1 MATVTAT
8 AALSTSPAYGHGLA
22 QNAKRVSAS
31 YEFTSNPAAATTVEM
46 VRVPAGAV
54 ITGGWLRGNRIDAA
68 TSTAA
73 LDVDVGYSD
82 DTDALGNFGV
92 LAATAVAGVKPASDY
107 LYALHG
113 VLASGALSL
122 TSETVISL
130 LINASATTF
139 ATGKL
144 SLTVDY
150 YVP

>member
-22 QNAKRVSAS
+22 RNAKSIAAS
-31 YEFTSNPAAATTVEM
+31 YEFTSNPAAGTVVEM
-46 VRVPAGAV
+46 VRVPAGAA
-54 ITGGWLRGNRIDAA
+54 ITGGWLRGDRIDAA

-92 LAATAVAGVKPASDY
+92 LNATAVAAVKPTSDY

-113 VLASGALSL
+113 VLSSGALSL

-144 SLTVDY
+144 AVMVDY
-150 YVP
+150 YLP